1 GRNLIGEGA
10 GVVAAFRSID
20 EPGHADLLLGDLHQS
35 LRLTWRGRSQCGR
48 ETVQDSDVEFR
59 VFQVV
64 GGKRGKYVLEGRRG
78 SRWVAGEQ
86 AHSQDYPRGEQWL
99 GIAGFSKRKFAHS
112 DGGLGFAS
120 RAFAVPVLASE
131 LAQVAVNLRAL
142 CIRRCTAE

>member
-78 SRWVAGEQ
+78 SRWVAGEH
-86 AHSQDYPRGEQWL
+86 AHSPYYLRGDNTP
-99 GIAGFSKRKFAHS
+99 GSARVIYDMFVH
-112 DGGLGFAS
+112 
-120 RAFAVPVLASE
+120 
-131 LAQVAVNLRAL
+131 
-142 CIRRCTAE
+142 